1 MPAPTSDELEL
12 AAATGTL
19 LSVWARQ
26 TPDEPAV
33 TSPWGTRTFAELDAE
48 ANRLARAMRRHGVG
62 EGAHVALVCGNRP
75 EFAATVFACLRVG
88 ATYTPVNWHLTPDEI
103 AYVLDDCGAQ
113 MVVGDARWGDTV
125 AAAARSAEHVAL
137 RVAVG
142 GPVDEFTEWEDLLA
156 DEDAAA
162 LSDPVLGNRML
173 YTSGTTGRP
182 KGVVRPPRYSTG
194 LPALTTAPGYRSGT
208 GQRHLCTGPLH
219 HGGPLGFSLVA
230 PLSAGVGTVLMDRW
244 DAAEA
249 LRLVESERIT
259 HTHMVPTMFR
269 RLLLLPDDVRTGAD
283 VSSLTYVLHGA
294 APCTVETKRRII
306 EWFGPVVWEY
316 FAATEG
322 AGASI
327 SSEEWLQRPGSVG
340 RPPTPDHVLVVDDD
354 GVPCPAG
361 TAGEL
366 RVRRDPASDFEYFG
380 DPDKTA
386 AARRGDYFTIGD
398 IGYLDDDGYL
408 FITDRTADVVVRG
421 GVNVYPAEVEAVLQT
436 HPAVEDAGVVGM
448 PDPDLGEEVVAA
460 VVLVEDGPQP
470 TAAELVAWCKERL
483 AGFKV
488 PRRIDLVDELPRLD
502 NGKLYRH
509 RLRERYRTPDQ

>member
-1 MPAPTSDELEL
+1 MPDEV
-12 AAATGTL
+12 AVA
-19 LSVWARQ
+19 SVW
-26 TPDEPAV
+26 
-33 TSPWGTRTFAELDAE
+33 GNRTFAELDDE
-48 ANRLARAMRRHGVG
+48 ANRLARAVQRRGVRP
-62 EGAHVALVCGNRP
+62 GAHVAVVCGNRP
-75 EFAATVFACLRVG
+75 EFAATVFAALRAG
-88 ATYTPVNWHLTPDEI
+88 LTYTPVNWHLTPDEV
-103 AYVLDDCGAQ
+103 AYVVEDCRAEV
-113 MVVGDARWGDTV
+113 VVGDARWADRFDSLTDPGGRV
-125 AAAARSAEHVAL
+125 VL
-137 RVAVG
+137 RLAVG
-142 GPVDEFTEWEDLLA
+142 GAIDGFEQWDTVVGEEDGAPL
-156 DEDAAA
+156 DA
-162 LSDPVLGNRML
+162 PELGNRML

-182 KGVVRPPRYSTG
+182 KGVLRPPRYSTG
-194 LPALTTAPGYRSGT
+194 LAALTTAPAYRAGT

-249 LRLVESERIT
+249 LRHIEEDRIT
-259 HTHMVPTMFR
+259 HTHMVPTMFH
-269 RLLLLPDDVRTGAD
+269 RLLQLPDAVREAAD

-294 APCTVETKRRII
+294 APCPVETKRRIV

-327 SSEEWLQRPGSVG
+327 SSEEWLRRPGSVG
-340 RPPTPDHVLVVDDD
+340 LPPSPGHVLVVDDH
-354 GVPCPAG
+354 GRPCPAG

-380 DPDKTA
+380 DPAKTE

-408 FITDRTADVVVRG
+408 YITDRTADVVVRG
-421 GVNVYPAEVEAVLQT
+421 GVNVYPAEVEAVLLA
-436 HPAVEDAGVVGM
+436 HPTVADAGVVGM
-448 PDPDLGEEVVAA
+448 PDPDLGEEVAAA
-460 VVLVEDGPQP
+460 VVLVDGAAV
-470 TAAELVAWCKERL
+470 TAEELAAWCADHL

-488 PRRIDLVDELPRLD
+488 PRRVDLVEELPRLD

-509 RLRERYRTPDQ
+509 RLRDHYRARPEEAP